1 MIEKFILKKFDESI
15 MSSIIMITHK
25 YLILYIKYINL
36 NVYIRDFKS
45 T

>member
-15 MSSIIMITHK
+15 MSSIIMIIHK